1 LDSNLDLISVLKAS
15 QALSGEIVL
24 GKLLDRMMQI
34 VVENAGAERGCFL
47 MEKGKSLFIVAE
59 REEKVKEAVTLQ
71 SLPVEQSDRLCL
83 SLVQYVARTKEHVVL
98 NDAATDPRF
107 SSDAYV
113 LKNRPK
119 SILCLPI
126 LHQGKVSALLY
137 LENNLIAGAFTQE
150 RIQVLQLLSS
160 QIAISIENARL
171 YEQEKAFVRMQEEV
185 RLASQIQQNLLP
197 KTAPDIPGYE
207 IAGTNIPA
215 QMVGGDYFD
224 FIPISEGRW
233 AICIGDVS
241 GKGLPASL
249 LMANL
254 QATLRGQTLLD
265 APPGECLHRS
275 NKLLYQSTS
284 PEKFA
289 TLFYGIL
296 DTRNQSLTFANAGH
310 DNPFV
315 MNRGVQKS
323 RLKAGGIPLGMME
336 EFSFEHDVVA
346 IAPGDTI
353 VMYSDG
359 IPEAMNEQEDFFGEE
374 QLASLLAKH
383 HALTT
388 AGLMEKI
395 IEEVKTFTG
404 TTPQSDD
411 MTIVV
416 VRRTS

>member
-1 LDSNLDLISVLKAS
+1 
-15 QALSGEIVL
+15 
-24 GKLLDRMMQI
+24 M
-34 VVENAGAERGCFL
+34 
-47 MEKGKSLFIVAE
+47 
-59 REEKVKEAVTLQ
+59 EAVTLQ
-71 SLPVEQSDRLCL
+71 SSPAEQSNRICL
-83 SLVQYVARTKEHVVL
+83 SLVQYVARTKDFVVL
-98 NDAATDPRF
+98 NNATTDSRF

-113 LKNRPK
+113 LRKKPK
-119 SILCLPI
+119 SVLCLPI
-126 LHQGKVSALLY
+126 LHQGKISALLY
-137 LENNLIAGAFTQE
+137 LENNLIAGAFTRE
-150 RIQVLQLLSS
+150 RIEILRLLSS

-197 KTAPDIPGYE
+197 KNAPDIPGYE
-207 IAGTNIPA
+207 IGGTNIPA

-233 AICIGDVS
+233 AICLGDVS

-296 DTRNQSLTFANAGH
+296 DTKHHSLAFSNAGH

-315 MNRGVQKS
+315 MNQGVQKA
-323 RLKAGGIPLGMME
+323 RLNAGGIPLGMME
-336 EFSFEHDVVA
+336 EFSFEDDSVSLA
-346 IAPGDTI
+346 LGDTI
-353 VMYSDG
+353 ILYSDG
-359 IPEAMNEQEDFFGEE
+359 IPEAMNGDEDFFGEE
-374 QLASLLAKH
+374 QLAALLARH
-383 HALTT
+383 HSLTC

-395 IEEVKTFTG
+395 LESVKSFTG

-411 MTIVV
+411 MTLVV
-416 VRRTS
+416 VRRRG

>member
-1 LDSNLDLISVLKAS
+1 
-15 QALSGEIVL
+15 
-24 GKLLDRMMQI
+24 
-34 VVENAGAERGCFL
+34 
-47 MEKGKSLFIVAE
+47 
-59 REEKVKEAVTLQ
+59 
-71 SLPVEQSDRLCL
+71 
-83 SLVQYVARTKEHVVL
+83 
-98 NDAATDPRF
+98 
-107 SSDAYV
+107 
-113 LKNRPK
+113 
-119 SILCLPI
+119 
-126 LHQGKVSALLY
+126 
-137 LENNLIAGAFTQE
+137 
-150 RIQVLQLLSS
+150 
-160 QIAISIENARL
+160 
-171 YEQEKAFVRMQEEV
+171 V

-197 KTAPDIPGYE
+197 KTSPEIRGYE

-215 QMVGGDYFD
+215 QLVGGDYFD
-224 FIPISEGRW
+224 FIPISADRW
-233 AICIGDVS
+233 AICLGDVS

-296 DTRNQSLTFANAGH
+296 DTGEHSLTFANAGH

-315 MNRGVQKS
+315 MNQGIQKA

-336 EFSFEHDVVA
+336 EFFFEHDSVA
-346 IAPGDTI
+346 LVPGDTI

-374 QLASLLAKH
+374 QLAALLAKH
-383 HALTT
+383 HSLAPT
-388 AGLMEKI
+388 GLMEKI
-395 IEEVKTFTG
+395 IEEVKSFTG

-416 VRRTS
+416 VRRTA